1 MLDLSWTEVLVVG
14 AVALVAV
21 GPEDLPKVMYTVG
34 QWARKARRFG
44 ADFHRAFEQV
54 SYEAEIA
61 EKLKQ
66 KEHSPPNDSAS

>member
-1 MLDLSWTEVLVVG
+1 MLDLSWTEIMVVG

-44 ADFHRAFEQV
+44 HDLHSTFEQV

-66 KEHSPPNDSAS
+66 KEQSPPNDPA